1 MKTNKQPWFEILKS
15 ARDLSRNGASTFT
28 AADLARAAGLEDTM
42 PSAIERGPNMGQM
55 GKGST
60 AQQIAAGWLSKFKKW
75 GYVTVADKIQTGA
88 PRPAFVYA
96 MTKDGL
102 NCELRQ
108 GLKAKLFKLIE
119 AVKLLA
125 EVKGKAAEA
134 SAWKELLKV
143 VDEVQPEETT
153 NEGD

>member
-1 MKTNKQPWFEILKS
+1 MKTNKQPWFEILKT
-15 ARDLSRNGASTFT
+15 ARTLSRNGSTTFT
-28 AADLARAAGLEDTM
+28 AADLARAAGLEDTL
-42 PSAIERGPNMGQM
+42 PSAIARGPNMGQM

-88 PRPAFVYA
+88 PRPAFVYS

-102 NCELRQ
+102 NCELRE
-108 GLKAKLFKLIE
+108 GLKARLQKLID
-119 AVKLLA
+119 AIKLLA
-125 EVKGKAAEA
+125 EVKGKAAEP

-143 VDEVQPEETT
+143 VDEVSPKEAEE
-153 NEGD
+153 E